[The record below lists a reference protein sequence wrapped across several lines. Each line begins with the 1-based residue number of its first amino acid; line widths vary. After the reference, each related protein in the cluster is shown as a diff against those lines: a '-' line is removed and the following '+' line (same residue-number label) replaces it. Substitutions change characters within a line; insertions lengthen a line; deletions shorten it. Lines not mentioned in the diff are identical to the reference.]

1 MTLFSTAFRLST
13 VTAIAIGLGTP
24 ATAGLLGGLIND
36 VKNLATEEV
45 RREIRG
51 AGSSGNSDGQGT
63 LTAGTGGAGDSAG
76 THAPR
81 NGQPQTPH
89 PDAHHLTWDT
99 KFTSTGLA
107 DRKLVG
113 HHFRFYCPPA
123 PSKLVPRR
131 MTGTD
136 VYAFHTVVCRAA
148 VHDGRITLSG
158 GNVTVR
164 MEDGNKRLV
173 GSTQNGFV
181 THSGPSGI
189 RTIRFLN

>member
-1 MTLFSTAFRLST
+1 MTTPHTLSRSLFRL
-13 VTAIAIGLGTP
+13 TALSAFAVLGLGTAQP
-24 ATAGLLGGLIND
+24 ASAGLLDSLIND
-36 VKNLATEEV
+36 VKNIATEEV
-45 RREIRG
+45 RREIRST
-51 AGSSGNSDGQGT
+51 SSSS
-63 LTAGTGGAGDSAG
+63 ASGDSAG
-76 THAPR
+76 TTAPR
-81 NGQPQTPH
+81 SGQPQSPH

-131 MTGTD
+131 LTGTD
-136 VYAFHTVVCRAA
+136 SYAFHTVVCRAA

-164 MEDGNKRLV
+164 MEEGNVRLT
-173 GSTQNGFV
+173 GSTQNGFT

-189 RTIRFLN
+189 RTIRFVN